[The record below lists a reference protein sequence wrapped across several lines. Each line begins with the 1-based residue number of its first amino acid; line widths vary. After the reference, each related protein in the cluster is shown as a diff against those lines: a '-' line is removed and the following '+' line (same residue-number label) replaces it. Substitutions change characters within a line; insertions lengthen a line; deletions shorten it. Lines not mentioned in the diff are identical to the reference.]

1 MARREKRELLLEI
14 NADNNADKEFDSLA
28 DSADKST
35 KKLERTSV
43 GLKKL
48 DKDIETTTK
57 TIGDLRDEIRRTGDV
72 ELFKD
77 IDKQTK
83 KLRQL
88 TKQHKILGPQ
98 DGEDDAK
105 GWFAGFSGRIG
116 PLMAK
121 APISPGL
128 LAAAAGAAPAL
139 ASVIGGAVTL
149 GVGAGAV
156 AAGIAIAGKDPEVA
170 GAAKAVGKTIGDALG
185 EDIGAQFKPEVRAA
199 LSFAQ
204 TEFRGLRPV
213 LKDIG
218 RDAAQ
223 LVRPF
228 TRGAVGFV
236 RELAPAFRDAVRNA
250 EPLAELAGE
259 HLPKLGRALGGM
271 LRDLSSTAESSADT
285 IDSVLTFLELSAV
298 IMGKALQGAALFQ
311 KAFGGLGQV
320 FGDLMGGDEGEEAQE
335 WADGLG
341 SLAHLM
347 EETGD
352 AAGAA
357 RDPIRGLAEDIAHTD
372 EVMRSVHD
380 ANISAAEANLAYADS
395 VKAAR
400 DASDGRK
407 KVTAEEESALLDLA
421 RASNDA
427 TAANERAGA
436 TTAELTEKSRSA
448 RTAFVAAAV
457 SMGFS
462 ETKANELADAYL
474 DIPPEV
480 KTKANLNKQQA
491 ERDLASLNRSID
503 TTTRA
508 RTVVVKFR
516 QIGGLGAIGQIGMSE
531 GGAVEGPGAR
541 GVDSLVRVL
550 APGEHVL
557 SDKEVKAA
565 GGHREIE
572 RVRRMLRG
580 GRGSDTG
587 MRVPSRGVA
596 GHGGGGAAGGGSMS
610 PVGLFGPGVN
620 RSFATMMIN
629 ATIAAGGDPDVF
641 RFGRGRAGVR

>member
-14 NADNNADKEFDSLA
+14 NADNNADREFDSFA
-28 DSADKST
+28 DSVDKTT
-35 KKLERTSV
+35 KKLERSSV
-43 GLKKL
+43 GLQKL
-48 DKDIETTTK
+48 DKDIEATTK

-88 TKQHKILGPQ
+88 TKQHKILEPQ
-98 DGEDDAK
+98 DGEDAAE
-105 GWFAGFSGRIG
+105 GFSAGFSGRIG
-116 PLMAK
+116 PLLAK

-128 LAAAAGAAPAL
+128 LAAAAGTAPAL
-139 ASVIGGAVTL
+139 ASLIGGAVTL

-156 AAGIAIAGKDPEVA
+156 AAGIKIAGKDPEVA

-236 RELAPAFRDAVRNA
+236 RELAPGFRDAVREA
-250 EPLAELAGE
+250 KPLADLAGE
-259 HLPKLGRALGGM
+259 HLPKLGRTLGGV
-271 LRDLSSTAESSADT
+271 LRDVSSTAESSADT
-285 IDSVLTFLELSAV
+285 IDSLVTFLEVSLTIA
-298 IMGKALQGAALFQ
+298 GKALQGAALFQ
-311 KAFGGLGQV
+311 KAFGGLGQI
-320 FGDLMGGDEGEEAQE
+320 FGDLMGGDEAEETQS

-341 SLAHLM
+341 SLAHHL
-347 EETGD
+347 EETGS

-357 RDPIRGLAEDIAHTD
+357 REPIRGLAEDIAHTD
-372 EVMRSVHD
+372 EIMRSVHD
-380 ANISAAEANLAYADS
+380 ASISAAEANLRYADS
-395 VKAAR
+395 VTAAR
-400 DASDGRK
+400 EASDGRK
-407 KVTAEEESALLDLA
+407 KVSAEEESALLDLA
-421 RASNDA
+421 RATNDNI
-427 TAANERAGA
+427 AAMERAGA
-436 TTAELTEKSRSA
+436 TAGELTEKTRSQ
-448 RTAFVAAAV
+448 RTAFVNAAV
-457 SMGFS
+457 AMGFS

-474 DIPPEV
+474 DVPPEV
-480 KTKANLNKQQA
+480 KTKASLNKQQA
-491 ERDLASLNRSID
+491 ERDLASLNSSINN
-503 TTTRA
+503 TTRA

-572 RVRRMLRG
+572 RVRKMLRG
-580 GRGSDTG
+580 GRGSDAG
-587 MRVPSRGVA
+587 MRAPSRGMA
-596 GHGGGGAAGGGSMS
+596 GHSGAAAGGGSS
-610 PVGLFGPGVN
+610 NPVGLYGPGVN
-620 RSFATMMIN
+620 RSFAVMMIN
-629 ATIAAGGDPDVF
+629 AIIAAGGDPDVL
-641 RFGRGRAGVR
+641 RFGRGRAGVA

>member
-43 GLKKL
+43 GLQKL
-48 DKDIETTTK
+48 DKDIEATTK

-83 KLRQL
+83 RLRQL
-88 TKQHKILGPQ
+88 TKQHKILEPQ
-98 DGEDDAK
+98 DGEDAAE
-105 GWFAGFSGRIG
+105 GFSAGFSGRIG
-116 PLMAK
+116 PLLAK

-128 LAAAAGAAPAL
+128 LAAAAGTAPAL
-139 ASVIGGAVTL
+139 ASLIGGAVTL

-156 AAGIAIAGKDPEVA
+156 AAGIKIAGKDPEVA

-236 RELAPAFRDAVRNA
+236 RELAPGFRDAVREA

-259 HLPKLGRALGGM
+259 HLPKMGSTLSGI
-271 LRDLSSTAESSADT
+271 LRDLSSTAESSAQT
-285 IDSVLTFLELSAV
+285 LDSALTFLEVSAT
-298 IMGKALQGAALFQ
+298 IAGKALQGAALFQ
-311 KAFGGLGQV
+311 KAFGGVGQI
-320 FGDLMGGDEGEEAQE
+320 FGDLMGGDEDEEAKE

-341 SLAHLM
+341 SLADRLD
-347 EETGD
+347 ETGS

-357 RDPIRGLAEDIAHTD
+357 REPIRGLAEDIAHTD
-372 EVMRSVHD
+372 EIMRSVHD
-380 ANISAAEANLAYADS
+380 ASISAAEANLRYADS
-395 VKAAR
+395 VTAAR
-400 DASDGRK
+400 EASDGRK
-407 KVTAEEESALLDLA
+407 KVSAEEEGALLDLA
-421 RASNDA
+421 RATNDNI
-427 TAANERAGA
+427 AAMERAGA
-436 TTAELTEKSRSA
+436 TAGELTEKTRSQ
-448 RTAFVAAAV
+448 RTAFVNAAV
-457 SMGFS
+457 AMGFS
-462 ETKANELADAYL
+462 KAKAEELADAYL
-474 DIPPEV
+474 DVPPEV

-491 ERDLASLNRSID
+491 EADLASLNRNINA
-503 TTTRA
+503 TTRP

-572 RVRRMLRG
+572 RVRKMLRG

-587 MRVPSRGVA
+587 MRTPSRGVA
-596 GHGGGGAAGGGSMS
+596 GHGGAGGGGGTAN
-610 PVGLFGPGVN
+610 PVGLYGPGVN

-629 ATIAAGGDPDVF
+629 AIIAAGGDPDVL